1 MYNFYIMYSVMKR
14 CFLYLLILVGGFA
27 ASSCQ
32 NDDTT
37 YSEQKEEERELVSNF
52 VKRDVVIK
60 LDDKVLA
67 EFGPISVL
75 TEEEFV
81 SQDSCTDVSKNEYVL
96 FKNTGVY
103 MQILR
108 KGTGR
113 KMTSGGKMKLVCRF
127 WEYNIRGDSIQQT
140 NRFANQLPEVFTVSG
155 SFGNL
160 ISQIDLTIPSSSVL
174 YSAYS
179 DTSVPTGWL
188 AAIPYLRLGRQ
199 TGEEQ
204 IAKVRLIVPHGSGQS
219 HAKQNVYPC
228 MYEMTLCE
236 TD

>member
-14 CFLYLLILVGGFA
+14 CFLYLLILVGGVA
-27 ASSCQ
+27 VSSCQ

-52 VKRDVVIK
+52 VKRDVVIR

-67 EFGPISVL
+67 EFGPISV
-75 TEEEFV
+75 F
-81 SQDSCTDVSKNEYVL
+81 TDVSKNEFVL

-113 KMTSGGKMKLVCRF
+113 RMTSGGKMKLVCRF

>member
-1 MYNFYIMYSVMKR
+1 MSNIYIMYGVMKR
-14 CFLYLLILVGGFA
+14 FVLYLLILVGGVA
-27 ASSCQ
+27 VSSCQ

-179 DTSVPTGWL
+179 DTSVPSGWL

-199 TGEEQ
+199 TGEDQ

>member
-1 MYNFYIMYSVMKR
+1 MYNYYIMYSVMKR
-14 CFLYLLILVGGFA
+14 CFLYLLILVGGVA
-27 ASSCQ
+27 VSSCQ

-52 VKRDVVIK
+52 VKRDVVIR

-204 IAKVRLIVPHGSGQS
+204 IAKVRLIVPHSSGQS

>member
-1 MYNFYIMYSVMKR
+1 MSNIYIMYGVMKR
-14 CFLYLLILVGGFA
+14 FVLYLLILVGGVA
-27 ASSCQ
+27 VSSCQ

-81 SQDSCTDVSKNEYVL
+81 NRDSCTDVSKNEYVL
-96 FKNTGVY
+96 FKSTGVY

-113 KMTSGGKMKLVCRF
+113 MMTSGGKMKLVCRF

-160 ISQIDLTIPSSSVL
+160 TSQIDLTIPSSSVL

-179 DTSVPTGWL
+179 DTSVPSGWL

>member
-1 MYNFYIMYSVMKR
+1 M
-14 CFLYLLILVGGFA
+14 
-27 ASSCQ
+27 
-32 NDDTT
+32 
-37 YSEQKEEERELVSNF
+37 
-52 VKRDVVIK
+52 
-60 LDDKVLA
+60 
-67 EFGPISVL
+67 
-75 TEEEFV
+75 
-81 SQDSCTDVSKNEYVL
+81 
-96 FKNTGVY
+96 
-103 MQILR
+103 
-108 KGTGR
+108 
-113 KMTSGGKMKLVCRF
+113 
-127 WEYNIRGDSIQQT
+127 
-140 NRFANQLPEVFTVSG
+140 FTVSG

-204 IAKVRLIVPHGSGQS
+204 IAKVRLIVPHSSGQS

>member
-1 MYNFYIMYSVMKR
+1 MSNIYIMYGVMKR
-14 CFLYLLILVGGFA
+14 FVLYLLILVGGVA
-27 ASSCQ
+27 VSSCQ

-179 DTSVPTGWL
+179 DTSVPSGWL

>member
-1 MYNFYIMYSVMKR
+1 MYNYYIMYSVMKR
-14 CFLYLLILVGGFA
+14 CFLYLLILVGGVA
-27 ASSCQ
+27 VSSCQ

-174 YSAYS
+174 YSS
-179 DTSVPTGWL
+179 DTSVPSGWL

>member
-1 MYNFYIMYSVMKR
+1 MYNYYIMYSVMKR
-14 CFLYLLILVGGFA
+14 CFLYLLILVGGVA
-27 ASSCQ
+27 VSSCQ

-188 AAIPYLRLGRQ
+188 AAIPYLRLGRP

-204 IAKVRLIVPHGSGQS
+204 IAKVRLIVPHSSGQS